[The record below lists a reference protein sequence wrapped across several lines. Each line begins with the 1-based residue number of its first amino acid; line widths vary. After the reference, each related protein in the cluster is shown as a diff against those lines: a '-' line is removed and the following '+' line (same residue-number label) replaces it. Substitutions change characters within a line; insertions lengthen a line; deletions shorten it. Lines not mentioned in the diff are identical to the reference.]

1 MDQNIILSLIG
12 IVPAILSS
20 IVTYQLAIRKLKY
33 NSEGDLR
40 KDFNK
45 LSESLR
51 LELKKELDECRTD
64 REEMRKEYDKLKKEL
79 DGYKKE
85 NEELKKELNE
95 LEAKL
100 NAANDVI
107 STLAEIKKRSV
118 KVK

>member
-1 MDQNIILSLIG
+1 MNQSILLAIIG
-12 IVPAILSS
+12 ILPAILSS

-33 NSEGDLR
+33 NSDTDLR
-40 KDFNK
+40 NDFNK

-79 DGYKKE
+79 DEYKKE

-95 LEAKL
+95 LENKL
-100 NAANDVI
+100 NAANEVI
-107 STLAEIKKRSV
+107 ATLAEIKKKSV